1 MKVAVVITVF
11 ALSASLAGCVGPI
24 VRPSLSP
31 SKPKGDALLVLPGFG
46 YGRGGQKA
54 LRSLAPLL
62 ASEGVDL
69 YVPTYLTRSGLAES
83 RAKLE
88 RFIRDNRLDRY
99 ERVHV
104 FAFIAGAWT
113 LNPLVERR
121 GLPNLA
127 SVIYDRSPFQ
137 ERAPRIAA
145 AELRLLTWVRYGST
159 VFDVART
166 PYVPLT
172 TPGVKVALMVESTP
186 TSFIRRYE
194 KPAREYGPFRFDCD
208 SFLQRYDDC
217 LYLPMN
223 HDELYVRFAEVWP
236 ELLTFIRTGRFSSTA
251 DRTPPA
257 ADSARRDRNDA
268 QTDGQGRFRSRAPIA
283 TRPGHERRRLGK
295 GVCSPARA
303 RRRSTEFGIR
313 RGCGIRRGGV
323 RRLLPR
329 AGCPF

>member
-1 MKVAVVITVF
+1 MRVADRIAVL
-11 ALSASLAGCVGPI
+11 ALSAFLAGCVGPI
-24 VRPSLSP
+24 VKPSLSP
-31 SKPKGDALLVLPGFG
+31 SKPKRDALLVLPGFG
-46 YGRGGQKA
+46 YGRSGQRA
-54 LRSLAPLL
+54 LRSLTPLL

-69 YVPTYLTRSGLAES
+69 YVPTYLTRSGLAKS

-113 LNPLVERR
+113 LNPLVEQR

-127 SVIYDRSPFQ
+127 SIIYDRSPFQ

-166 PYVPLT
+166 PYVPIT
-172 TPGVKVALMVESTP
+172 RPGITVALMVESTP

-194 KPAREYGPFRFDCD
+194 KPAREYGPFHFNCN
-208 SFLQRYDDC
+208 SFLQQFDDC

-223 HDELYVRFAEVWP
+223 HDELYLRFAEIWP
-236 ELLTFIRTGRFSSTA
+236 ELLRFIRTGRFSGTA
-251 DRTPPA
+251 NRTPPA
-257 ADSARRDRNDA
+257 EDSLSRP
-268 QTDGQGRFRSRAPIA
+268 RSQ
-283 TRPGHERRRLGK
+283 
-295 GVCSPARA
+295 
-303 RRRSTEFGIR
+303 
-313 RGCGIRRGGV
+313 
-323 RRLLPR
+323 
-329 AGCPF
+329 